1 MTATPSLV
9 PEDLVD
15 SDSPPAYVESISTE
29 KVVLLYVGRISW
41 EKNLRLLVEACRGL
55 EKADGTRPAC
65 QLVFV
70 GEGPSRPELE
80 VLCRSYGLDAIFMG
94 YRKGEELA
102 AAYASA
108 DIFAFPSW
116 YVELPPLDSSRLLIC
131 GGCRT
136 ETFGQ
141 VVLEALSSGT
151 PVVGLRAE
159 GVCDLV
165 KTGETGS
172 STLPRHRVDN

>member
-1 MTATPSLV
+1 MAATPSLAS
-9 PEDLVD
+9 EDLID

-55 EKADGTRPAC
+55 EKASVDGTRPAC

-116 YVELPPLDSSRLLIC
+116 YVELLLWIRVDRL
-131 GGCRT
+131 
-136 ETFGQ
+136 F
-141 VVLEALSSGT
+141 VVH
-151 PVVGLRAE
+151 VGLRRLDKL
-159 GVCDLV
+159 CW
-165 KTGETGS
+165 K
-172 STLPRHRVDN
+172 RCRVVRPSVD